1 MDTVVI
7 VLLLIF
13 SSILIYAIFIKGVK
27 EHNKVLLELI
37 KQPIYHVRGE
47 QVFFENGYYL
57 VKSFGKFELHTWSK
71 ASGFKDNINPNLYYW
86 ETLTPKFI
94 TELTVDY
101 FLKRSQK
108 FYRNKKLAEKSNRL
122 NKILTDIKSN

>member
-1 MDTVVI
+1 MDTVVV

-37 KQPIYHVRGE
+37 KQPIYHVRDG

-57 VKSFGKFELHTWSK
+57 VKSFGKFELHTWLK
-71 ASGFKDNINPNLYYW
+71 ASGFKDSINPNFYYW

-94 TELTVDY
+94 TELRVDY

-108 FYRNKKLAEKSNRL
+108 FYR
-122 NKILTDIKSN
+122 IKNW